1 MQPLNS
7 RSPLPLYKQL
17 SLLLWEDIQCSYPPG
32 SKLPS
37 VAELAT
43 LYGVSV
49 VTARKAVSL
58 LAQQGLLEITRGRGT
73 FVLQGPPMA
82 EFSGYLDFGSYCR
95 KLGKKAS
102 TRLLDLQIFPTDDPR
117 HRFLLGEDE
126 NQVVEITR
134 LRLADKTPV
143 IWENSVFPGRY
154 LPVLRELG
162 EGSLYQLLY
171 RNNIHPAFA
180 RKRFSI
186 RLANSVLS
194 EALNVPLGKSLL
206 YISDKVYDE
215 AKKPLHLNEQ
225 YVLCDHFDIILDL
238 AK

>member
-32 SKLPS
+32 SKIPS
-37 VAELAT
+37 VAELAAF
-43 LYGVSV
+43 YGVSI

-58 LAQQGLLEITRGRGT
+58 LAEQGLLEITRGRGT

-82 EFSGYLDFGSYCR
+82 EFSGYLDFGSYCH
-95 KLGKKAS
+95 KLGKRAS
-102 TRLLDLQIFPTDDPR
+102 TQLLDFQIFPAADPR
-117 HRFLLGEDE
+117 YRFLLEEGE
-126 NQVVEITR
+126 NQVIEITR

-143 IWENSVFPGRY
+143 IWESSVFPGRY
-154 LPVLRELG
+154 RSILQELG

-171 RNNIHPAFA
+171 RSNIHPAFA